1 MFCTKCGAKTDN
13 DADFCSECG
22 SPVSSFP
29 GGRQGDA
36 PLERRTPQNTPS
48 RKGTEKWLWI
58 LLGLLVT
65 AILAVGIIL
74 VVAKPWEEKSGN
86 RNETDIERDEEEE
99 ETGDEEET
107 GEPDEEEEASSG
119 TADVLR
125 DCLDRELA
133 GQYGY
138 ADLGAKTVSFN
149 PQITIPSG
157 ADVWTGLS
165 GIADARILDLDGDGQ
180 EELLVI
186 LLEGENISLCVYEA
200 DENAAVKKSEVTIRR
215 TGDTFSHEDVCM
227 LVDGGDA
234 SYLLFLQAY
243 WGGVWGDG
251 YYAQAELYQYDGET
265 LYAPLTIKQDGQGSS
280 EFVYIARQYDGK
292 SGEQLSEEV
301 IYDDAGYYGV
311 LLEDDHCRE
320 RIKALFGNYGIA
332 IGDQATMQIY
342 GEDFEDFLA
351 SGETG
356 EVLMRLEMKAEMGKI
371 LRQGNTMSR
380 QDVAFYFNGYRTPFK
395 ITGWADDE
403 YGYTFDETKLFFS
416 TDDGRETE
424 LILEYP
430 GTVEKV
436 EYMDIT
442 GDGIE
447 EAVVFTYLSNT
458 ATEYSVIH
466 FIKMES
472 GQVTDVSPWKD
483 IPELSED
490 WWDMEMAEPSREGY
504 TSPIFK
510 LSSYIKED
518 GVAYVERELLVGY
531 KDGRWQEVQ

>member
-1 MFCTKCGAKTDN
+1 M
-13 DADFCSECG
+13 
-22 SPVSSFP
+22 
-29 GGRQGDA
+29 
-36 PLERRTPQNTPS
+36 
-48 RKGTEKWLWI
+48 
-58 LLGLLVT
+58 
-65 AILAVGIIL
+65 
-74 VVAKPWEEKSGN
+74 
-86 RNETDIERDEEEE
+86 
-99 ETGDEEET
+99 
-107 GEPDEEEEASSG
+107 
-119 TADVLR
+119 
-125 DCLDRELA
+125 
-133 GQYGY
+133 
-138 ADLGAKTVSFN
+138 
-149 PQITIPSG
+149 
-157 ADVWTGLS
+157 
-165 GIADARILDLDGDGQ
+165 
-180 EELLVI
+180 
-186 LLEGENISLCVYEA
+186 
-200 DENAAVKKSEVTIRR
+200 
-215 TGDTFSHEDVCM
+215 
-227 LVDGGDA
+227 
-234 SYLLFLQAY
+234 
-243 WGGVWGDG
+243 
-251 YYAQAELYQYDGET
+251 
-265 LYAPLTIKQDGQGSS
+265 
-280 EFVYIARQYDGK
+280 
-292 SGEQLSEEV
+292 
-301 IYDDAGYYGV
+301 
-311 LLEDDHCRE
+311 
-320 RIKALFGNYGIA
+320 
-332 IGDQATMQIY
+332 
-342 GEDFEDFLA
+342 
-351 SGETG
+351 
-356 EVLMRLEMKAEMGKI
+356 
-371 LRQGNTMSR
+371 
-380 QDVAFYFNGYRTPFK
+380 AFYFNGYRTPFK